1 MVLPKTAFL
10 VVVAC
15 LATGFAADVTPIQKV
30 LQMLEE
36 AKAKGFEEKHI
47 EEVEFAKFKVFCD
60 ETREE
65 TTESISEGK
74 EKIVQLEADIDKA
87 ESDAAVLTGEIA
99 DLEGEIAR
107 IEGEIKSATEVR
119 TKEKAEFEAIHLDYS
134 ESIDAIERAIAVLKA
149 KSADV
154 PQSLVEV
161 RSSKAIPARAKAA
174 IESFLALGSAV
185 SEETAAP
192 EANAYEFQSGGV
204 IELLEKLLK
213 KFEDQTLALE
223 KAELNNQ
230 GNYDLLMQQL
240 TDDLKRDKEVLADK
254 QAMKATR
261 LEDAAEAKADL
272 EVTKKQ
278 LAEDE
283 KALADLNTECA
294 AKSQEYEKNQ
304 VVRAAE
310 LEAIKKAIE
319 IISSDA
325 VSGAGEKHLPQ
336 FQQVSATT
344 LSQLRSSQKEDPDVR
359 QKVMS
364 YLQGRAQKLGSRY
377 LSLVAARAADDPFKK
392 VKKMIK
398 DLIVKLME
406 EANAEA
412 DKKGFCDAELATN
425 KQTREIK
432 QAEADEL
439 SAEIE
444 KGTALSAQ
452 LATEISDLSEAIAQL
467 KKAMAEA
474 TELRAEEK
482 EKNAAIVGD
491 AKEAQT
497 AVEAAIKVLK
507 DFYDNPTGAALL
519 QSMNQAASL
528 AQEMKAASK
537 EPYTGMQSESG
548 GIIGMLEVILSDF
561 ARLQT
566 DTETAEDE
574 AETAYTKFMNESEE
588 DEAVKTTT
596 MKHLEAKKQRTDEA
610 VAQAKKELELTQ
622 EELDAALAYFEKLKP
637 DCLDTGLSYEERVRK
652 RKEEIV
658 SLQEAYKIL
667 DGEEV
672 AM

>member
-1 MVLPKTAFL
+1 
-10 VVVAC
+10 
-15 LATGFAADVTPIQKV
+15 
-30 LQMLEE
+30 
-36 AKAKGFEEKHI
+36 
-47 EEVEFAKFKVFCD
+47 
-60 ETREE
+60 
-65 TTESISEGK
+65 
-74 EKIVQLEADIDKA
+74 
-87 ESDAAVLTGEIA
+87 
-99 DLEGEIAR
+99 
-107 IEGEIKSATEVR
+107 
-119 TKEKAEFEAIHLDYS
+119 
-134 ESIDAIERAIAVLKA
+134 
-149 KSADV
+149 
-154 PQSLVEV
+154 
-161 RSSKAIPARAKAA
+161 
-174 IESFLALGSAV
+174 
-185 SEETAAP
+185 
-192 EANAYEFQSGGV
+192 
-204 IELLEKLLK
+204 
-213 KFEDQTLALE
+213 
-223 KAELNNQ
+223 
-230 GNYDLLMQQL
+230 
-240 TDDLKRDKEVLADK
+240 
-254 QAMKATR
+254 
-261 LEDAAEAKADL
+261 
-272 EVTKKQ
+272 
-278 LAEDE
+278 
-283 KALADLNTECA
+283 
-294 AKSQEYEKNQ
+294 
-304 VVRAAE
+304 
-310 LEAIKKAIE
+310 
-319 IISSDA
+319 
-325 VSGAGEKHLPQ
+325 
-336 FQQVSATT
+336 
-344 LSQLRSSQKEDPDVR
+344 
-359 QKVMS
+359 
-364 YLQGRAQKLGSRY
+364 
-377 LSLVAARAADDPFKK
+377 VAARAADDPFKK

-491 AKEAQT
+491 AKGAQT

-519 QSMNQAASL
+519 QSMDKAASL
-528 AQEMKAASK
+528 AQEMRAASK

>member
-1 MVLPKTAFL
+1 MAC
-10 VVVAC
+10 VA
-15 LATGFAADVTPIQKV
+15 AAASSAVDVTPIQKV

-36 AKAKGFEEKHI
+36 VKAKGFEEKHI

-65 TTESISEGK
+65 TTESIAEGK
-74 EKIVQLEADIDKA
+74 AKIVQ
-87 ESDAAVLTGEIA
+87 
-99 DLEGEIAR
+99 LEGEIAR

-154 PQSLVEV
+154 PQALVEV
-161 RSSKAIPARAKAA
+161 RSSKAIPPRAKAA

-185 SEETAAP
+185 TEEAGAP
-192 EANAYEFQSGGV
+192 EANAYESQSGGV

-223 KAELNNQ
+223 KAEMNNQ

-294 AKSQEYEKNQ
+294 AKSQEYEQNQ

-336 FQQVSATT
+336 FQQLSATA
-344 LSQLRSSQKEDPDVR
+344 LPQLRSSEREDPDVR
-359 QKVMS
+359 QRVMS

-452 LATEISDLSEAIAQL
+452 LATEITGLSEAIAQL
-467 KKAMAEA
+467 KKA
-474 TELRAEEK
+474 
-482 EKNAAIVGD
+482 
-491 AKEAQT
+491 
-497 AVEAAIKVLK
+497 
-507 DFYDNPTGAALL
+507 F
-519 QSMNQAASL
+519 
-528 AQEMKAASK
+528 
-537 EPYTGMQSESG
+537 
-548 GIIGMLEVILSDF
+548 LS
-561 ARLQT
+561 
-566 DTETAEDE
+566 
-574 AETAYTKFMNESEE
+574 
-588 DEAVKTTT
+588 
-596 MKHLEAKKQRTDEA
+596 
-610 VAQAKKELELTQ
+610 
-622 EELDAALAYFEKLKP
+622 
-637 DCLDTGLSYEERVRK
+637 
-652 RKEEIV
+652 
-658 SLQEAYKIL
+658 
-667 DGEEV
+667 
-672 AM
+672 